1 MNRFFLLLVTLFLS
15 FPSLIYTQTPAE
27 WFSLGINAYSNK
39 DYVEAVNYFEK
50 FFNAKNEIDE
60 LYSTAKYYCGESLL
74 RLGEKRAAIERFEYL
89 ANNYMWSSFRDA
101 ALYKLG
107 LIYFDIKNFEKSR
120 SRLNILVE
128 EFPTSEYF
136 GQALH
141 WIGESYVEE
150 GKSED
155 AVRILEESVSKRQG
169 NKYVDYSI
177 YSLAYVHEKKGD
189 YRKAVEYYDQLLS
202 FHKES
207 KFIPIAQ
214 FRIGYC
220 YFKLKEY
227 QSAIIEL
234 NNPIIETL
242 ESEIHSEVIYVLANS
257 HYRLGEFQ
265 TAENVFRQ
273 FILEYPSSDLIRDA
287 KFGLGWTFF
296 QQEKYNDAYE
306 IFNGL
311 SSEDDN
317 IGIYSY
323 YWKAESKRYA
333 GRENEAVVI
342 FNEFLKKY
350 PNSNFINDAKYNIG
364 TIYFGDE
371 KYKDSEKYLHQSLD
385 SDVPNTGAKAYIIL
399 GEMNLKKQNYSD
411 AKDNFKIAVQSAD
424 TLSDYHSN
432 ALLGLGVSLFR
443 LKQYNEAIRTL
454 SDLEAKNIN
463 FRPNQVNF
471 YLAESYYAKGNF
483 NEALKCYNKIERGDK
498 FSILS
503 TYGKGYAYFNLK
515 DYENAVFAFSE
526 FIKNNTSD
534 ERNLDARLRLADSY
548 YGNKNYVS
556 AGKIYKEIFLSE
568 GDKPKVPYV
577 QYQYAQ
583 ALYKGGN
590 TSEAISQFR
599 ILQSTFPESEYADK
613 SLYII
618 GWIFF
623 QNNSYTEAING
634 YRALLNI
641 YPKSSL
647 NPIVYYSIGDAFFNQ
662 NKYDSAVVNY
672 QKVLKL
678 YPNSGYV
685 FDAVNGILYCHLAQ
699 NKDED
704 AIFLIDDFVS
714 KNPGLTFS
722 DELFFKKGEIF
733 YNQGSYE
740 KAKTSYTDFTSK
752 FPKSELTA
760 SAYYWI
766 GKCAQNLNKP
776 EEAIFNFNKVV
787 ENFPQSNLAAASVI
801 EIGNIYN
808 QQKQY
813 DLALSAYEKGTSK
826 LANSSQLP
834 ELLFVKATTLANKG
848 EVSKAYEVF
857 DEIVQYHGE
866 SVFADKSKFEIGLIE
881 YSAKRYDNAI
891 LYLRSISDTRTD
903 EVGAKAQYYLG
914 MSLFE
919 QDKNNEAISAFVRV
933 RTVYSFYEEWLSRST
948 LMLGDCYRR
957 LNELEKAK
965 QFYRDVLAK
974 HRGDEIGKTAQKK
987 LREIE

>member
-1 MNRFFLLLVTLFLS
+1 MKRFFLLLVAISLS
-15 FPSLIYTQTPAE
+15 SPCLIYTQTPAE
-27 WFSLGINAYSNK
+27 WFSLGMDAYASK

-50 FFNAKNEIDE
+50 FFEENNEVDE
-60 LYSTAKYYCGESLL
+60 LFSTAKYYCGESLL
-74 RLGEKRAAIERFEYL
+74 SLGEKHAAIERFEYL
-89 ANNYMWSSFRDA
+89 ANNYEWSAFRDA

-107 LIYFDIKNFEKSR
+107 LIYFDIKKFEKSR
-120 SRLNILVE
+120 SRLNILVDE
-128 EFPTSEYF
+128 YPMSEYS
-136 GQALH
+136 GQALY

-150 GKSED
+150 EQSDD
-155 AVRILEESVSKRQG
+155 AVKMLEESLAKRKG
-169 NKYVDYSI
+169 NQYADYSI

-189 YRKAVEYYDQLLS
+189 YRKAVDYYDQLLS

-207 KFIPIAQ
+207 KFTSIAQ

-242 ESEIHSEVIYVLANS
+242 EPEIHSEVLYVLANS
-257 HYRLGEFQ
+257 HYRLAEFQ
-265 TAENVFRQ
+265 TAENLFRR
-273 FILEYPSSDLIRDA
+273 FILEYPSSSLLRDA
-287 KFGLGWTFF
+287 KFGLGWTYF
-296 QQEKYNDAYE
+296 QQQKYNDAYE
-306 IFNGL
+306 VFNDL
-311 SSEDDN
+311 SSEDDS
-317 IGIYSY
+317 IGIYSF

-333 GRENEAVVI
+333 GRENEALLI

-350 PNSNFINDAKYNIG
+350 PNSDFNNDARYNIG
-364 TIYFGDE
+364 SIYFSED
-371 KYKDSEKYLHQSLD
+371 KLRDSEKYLHQSLD
-385 SDVPNTGAKAYIIL
+385 AEIANTGVKAYIVL
-399 GEMNLKKQNYSD
+399 GEMNLKKQQYSE
-411 AKDNFKIAVQSAD
+411 AKDNFKIAVESAD
-424 TLSDYHSN
+424 TLSGIHSN
-432 ALLGLGVSLFR
+432 ALLGLGVSLLR
-443 LKQYNEAIRTL
+443 LKQYTDAIRTL
-454 SDLEAKNIN
+454 INLEAKDIN
-463 FRPNQVNF
+463 FDPNQVNF

-483 NEALKCYNKIERGDK
+483 AEALKRYNKIEKGDK
-498 FSILS
+498 LASLS
-503 TYGKGYAYFNLK
+503 MYGKGYSYFNLK

-526 FIKNNTSD
+526 FIKNKPSD
-534 ERNLDARLRLADSY
+534 EKNLDARLRLADSY

-556 AGKIYKEIFLSE
+556 AGKIYKEIFLSG
-568 GDKPKVPYV
+568 GDKPKDPYV

-583 ALYKGGN
+583 ALYKGSN

-623 QNNSYTEAING
+623 QNNSYTDAINS
-634 YRALLNI
+634 YRVLLST
-641 YPKSSL
+641 YPQSSL

-678 YPNSGYV
+678 YPNSNYV
-685 FDAVNGILYCHLAQ
+685 FDAVNGVLYCYLAQ
-699 NKDED
+699 NQDDE
-704 AIFLIDDFVS
+704 AILLIDDFVS

-722 DELFFKKGEIF
+722 DELLFKKGEIF

-740 KAKTSYTDFTSK
+740 KAKSSYTDFTSRY
-752 FPKSELTA
+752 PKSELIA

-766 GKCAQNLNKP
+766 GKCAQNLVKP

-787 ENFPQSNLAAASVI
+787 ENFPKSNLAAASVI

-813 DLALSAYEKGTSK
+813 DLAISTYEKGSNK
-826 LANSSQLP
+826 LTNSSQLA
-834 ELLFVKATTLANKG
+834 EILFMKASTLANKG

-866 SVFADKSKFEIGLIE
+866 SVFADKSKFEIGVIE

-919 QDKNNEAISAFVRV
+919 QGKTNEAVSAFVRV
-933 RTVYSFYEEWLSRST
+933 KTVYPFYDEWLSRST
-948 LMLGDCYRR
+948 LMLGDCYNK
-957 LNELEKAK
+957 LNEPEKAK
-965 QFYRDVLAK
+965 QFYRDVLTK